1 MRLLYYPSVP
11 DTLAPDEDDIR
22 AGVSSCSVL
31 IIPTFRLKMLH
42 NRLTVITAL

>member
-22 AGVSSCSVL
+22 AGVSFCFVL
-31 IIPTFRLKMLH
+31 RDPTLD
-42 NRLTVITAL
+42 

>member
-31 IIPTFRLKMLH
+31 FHSIFG
-42 NRLTVITAL
+42 